1 LSADQIDSLS
11 VTGPQRVSEILAAE
25 DAARAAERVYEGDP
39 GFISE
44 TDYDVAGK

>member
-25 DAARAAERVYEGDP
+25 DAARAAKRVYEGDP

-44 TDYDVAGK
+44 TGYDVEGK